1 MNKKKL
7 TKLGVSLALVATVG
21 VGATLAYLSATSD
34 TLTNSFTVGDGFI
47 TDEEGRPAIIL
58 DEQFWTNKDTETI
71 TDDEK
76 SEFSPS
82 RTIKGNTYKDV
93 LSGDTLTKDPTVHV
107 RNGSVNSYVFV
118 KVDGLDDLVALQNNK
133 NETLFSVDINDDTN
147 QWKKVANLTD
157 VGNIGGYKDN
167 LTNELDGVYAWHQAL
182 VTEGKTDDDGYY
194 QSTDPLFN
202 AIVVKDVANF
212 LDDENQ
218 KIDLTNYDITITAC
232 AVQAKAQG
240 TTITEADAF
249 ADATFTK
256 QN

>member
-47 TDEEGRPAIIL
+47 TDDEGRPAIIL
-58 DEQFWTNKDTETI
+58 DEQFWTNKGTDTI
-71 TDDEK
+71 TEDEK
-76 SEFSPS
+76 SPFSDT
-82 RTIKGNTYKDV
+82 RTTDGNEYKDV

-133 NETLFSVDINDDTN
+133 DETLFSVDINNESN
-147 QWKKVANLTD
+147 QWKKVANTD
-157 VGNIGGYKDN
+157 GGYTTTPNNK
-167 LTNELDGVYAWHQAL
+167 LDGVYVWYQPL
-182 VTEGKTDDDGYY
+182 ETEGKTDEDGYY

-202 AIVVKDVANF
+202 AIVVNDVANF
-212 LDDENQ
+212 LNDENQ
-218 KIDLTNYDITITAC
+218 KIDLTDYDITIAAC

-256 QN
+256 

>member
-47 TDEEGRPAIIL
+47 TDDEHPSIVL
-58 DEQFWTNKDTETI
+58 DEAFWTNDGKDQITE
-71 TDDEK
+71 DEK
-76 SEFSPS
+76 SPFNPS
-82 RTIKGNTYKDV
+82 RTTDGNEYKNV

-118 KVDGLDDLVALQNNK
+118 RVDGLDELVALQNK
-133 NETLFSVDINDDTN
+133 DDETLFSVDINDDN
-147 QWKKVANLTD
+147 QWKKVANTD
-157 VGNIGGYKDN
+157 GVYTPTPNDQ
-167 LTNELDGVYAWHQAL
+167 LDGVYVWHQPL
-182 VTEGKTDDDGYY
+182 ETEGKTEGYY
-194 QSTDPLFN
+194 QSTDALFD
-202 AIVVKDVANF
+202 AIVVRNVSNF
-212 LDDENQ
+212 LDDSNQ
-218 KIDLTNYDITITAC
+218 KISLEDNDIIITAC

-249 ADATFTK
+249 KDATFTK
-256 QN
+256 